1 MGLGCNDILIKGQ
14 DPKLGLQQ
22 IKDPST
28 GNLHLGWIGNPAA
41 FTQPCVLGSSP
52 PKPIGCVPLTGLAAL
67 GGYGTTIPGPGFAK
81 VDFSLFKNFTF
92 KERYT
97 LQFRTEIFNIA
108 NHPTFNAPSF
118 GGNGVVA
125 IGGSGD
131 YTSSNFGLIG
141 STRLAPYDARQIQFA
156 LKFLF

>member
-1 MGLGCNDILIKGQ
+1 VGLGCNDLIVNGQ
-14 DPKLGLQQ
+14 DPKLGLHTDANG
-22 IKDPST
+22 KLS
-28 GNLHLGWIGNPAA
+28 WIGNPAA
-41 FTQPCVLGSSP
+41 FSQPCVLDATGQPSATP
-52 PKPIGCVPLTGLAAL
+52 AGCVPLTGLAAL
-67 GGYGTTIPGPGFAK
+67 GGYGTTIPGPGFSK

-97 LQFRTEIFNIA
+97 LQFRTEIFNIF

-125 IGGSGD
+125 VGGSGD
-131 YTSSNFGLIG
+131 YTSSNFGEIG